1 MVASGQKKTE
11 PEPDIVAA
19 NRNALRDAVAATLA
33 AGQRGDLLEADHVN
47 LDAVTDLFLARMQTT
62 GDAGELIEDLMPIAS
77 EAVTTSDA
85 YNQRLKSLLQKDAVQ
100 GQLNGTSTEMAT
112 TKKRNTR
119 RSRSKTNGRAPDAAF
134 SWDASDEPDPST
146 WLSENAMA
154 VLERRYLAKDRDGN
168 TTEDPRGMFLRV
180 ARTMAA
186 VETEY
191 QRSADV
197 DEWARKFY
205 RMIANLEFVPN
216 SPTLMNA
223 GRELGQL
230 SACFVLPVE
239 DSIDAIFDSVKFTAQ
254 IHKSGGGTGFAFS
267 RLRPEGDVVGSTGGV
282 ASGPVSFIKI
292 FDAATEQVK
301 QGGTRRGANMGIL
314 HVQHPDVEK
323 FIHAKDDNATLQ
335 NFNISLA
342 VTDAFMEALA
352 SGGDFDLINPHS
364 GEVTGRLNAREVFE
378 DITKSAWKTG
388 DPGMIFIDKINAQNP
403 TPALGQIEST
413 NPCGEQ
419 PLLPYESCNLGSINL
434 NKVLRPGTG
443 AGTGLEVDWDQLGEI
458 VALATR
464 FLDNVIDA
472 NNYPIPQ
479 IDEMSKKTRRIG
491 LGIMGWADIL
501 TRMGIPYDSNEALA
515 LGEQV
520 MGFIQE
526 RTWKASQDLA
536 EERGPFPA
544 FYGSMYDVPDA
555 RPMRNSA
562 PTTIAPT
569 GTISIIAEA
578 SSGIEPLFALSYVRN
593 VMDRTRLVEVNPW
606 FKKAAEE
613 GGYYSDDLMRQL
625 ADVGSV
631 RGLDGVPVEAQQAF
645 ATSHDIAPQ
654 WHVRMQAAFQKY
666 TDNAVSKTINL
677 PHDATIDDVADA
689 YRLAYELDCKGIT
702 IYRDGSKDEQVL
714 STGRTIRPSD
724 EADPDTEPPVGAY
737 RVPRTRPGTLS
748 GVTERIRTGHG
759 NVYITITKDEEG
771 NAFEVFTNLGKA
783 GSDDSAYLEAVSRLA
798 SLALRSGIDP
808 AQVIEQ
814 LKGITCHPTWDEGHQ
829 VLSAPDALAI
839 ALMRHAAPP
848 DLERKELKRL
858 AQETFADKI
867 SLEEFE
873 PEARLVAT
881 QPGLLP
887 GRGQPAPA
895 PSTPAPNHP
904 TLQCPDCY
912 SALIVAEGCLLCTA
926 CGYSKC

>member
-1 MVASGQKKTE
+1 MVASKPRKVE
-11 PEPDIVAA
+11 SEEPDVVAA
-19 NRNALRDAVAATLA
+19 NRNAIRDAVVATL
-33 AGQRGDLLEADHVN
+33 DTDDVDIEE
-47 LDAVTDLFLARMQTT
+47 VTDRFLARLRTT
-62 GDAGELIEDLMPIAS
+62 DETDALVEDLTPIQP
-77 EAVTTSDA
+77 EAVASSTA
-85 YNQRLKSLLQKDAVQ
+85 YNQRLKRLLRKEAVQ
-100 GQLNGTSTEMAT
+100 GQLNGNGAEMTTS
-112 TKKRNTR
+112 KKNAARPT
-119 RSRSKTNGRAPDAAF
+119 RSKRNGRAKQVAS
-134 SWDASDEPDPST
+134 SWDAAEEPDPSE

-154 VLERRYLAKDRDGN
+154 VLQRRYLAKDREGK
-168 TTEDPRGMFLRV
+168 TIEDPRGMFLRV

-186 VETEY
+186 VEAEY
-191 QRSADV
+191 DAAADV
-197 DEWARKFY
+197 DEWTKTFY
-205 RMIANLEFVPN
+205 RLVSSLEFVPN

-239 DSIDAIFDSVKFTAQ
+239 DSIDQIFDSVKNTAQ

-267 RLRPEGDVVGSTGGV
+267 RLRPEGGVVGSTGGV

-314 HVQHPDVEK
+314 HVQHPDIEK
-323 FIHAKDDNATLQ
+323 FVHVKDDNATLQ

-342 VTDAFMEALA
+342 VTDAFMEALE
-352 SGGDFDLINPHS
+352 SGGDYDLINPHS
-364 GEVTGRLNAREVFE
+364 GEVTGRLNARQLFE
-378 DITKSAWKTG
+378 DITRSAHKTG

-434 NKVLRPGTG
+434 NKVLRPE
-443 AGTGLEVDWDQLGEI
+443 AGSDGVGGLEIDWDKLGGI
-458 VALATR
+458 VATATR

-479 IDEMSKKTRRIG
+479 IDEMSKMTRRIG

-501 TRMGIPYDSNEALA
+501 TRMGIPYDSEAALE

-520 MGFIQE
+520 MRFIQE
-526 RTWKASQDLA
+526 RTWTASQDLA
-536 EERGPFPA
+536 GERGPFPA
-544 FYGSMYDVPDA
+544 FYGSVYDVPDA

-606 FKKAAEE
+606 FRQAAEE
-613 GGYYSDDLMRQL
+613 GGFFSDELMQQL
-625 ADVGSV
+625 ADVGSA
-631 RGLDGVPVEAQQAF
+631 RGLDGVPLEAQQAF
-645 ATSHDIAPQ
+645 ATSHDIAPE

-677 PHDATIDDVADA
+677 PHDATVADVADA
-689 YRLAYELDCKGIT
+689 YRLAYQLDCKGIT

-714 STGRTIRPSD
+714 SIGETCSSDQVPTGALPT
-724 EADPDTEPPVGAY
+724 AAF
-737 RVPRTRPGTLS
+737 RVPRTRPGALS

-759 NVYITITKDEEG
+759 NVYITITRDENG

-783 GSDDSAYLEAVSRLA
+783 GTDDSAYLEAVSRLA

-814 LKGITCHPTWDEGHQ
+814 LKGISCHPTWDEGHQ
-829 VLSAPDALAI
+829 VLSAPDAVAI

-848 DLERKELKRL
+848 DLEREELKRR
-858 AQETFADKI
+858 AQEAFADKV
-867 SLEEFE
+867 SFEEIE
-873 PEARLVAT
+873 PDGKAVAT
-881 QPGLLP
+881 QPGLFP
-887 GRGQPAPA
+887 GRGQPAPVPTAAA
-895 PSTPAPNHP
+895 PRQP

-912 SALIVAEGCLLCTA
+912 NALVVAEGCLLCAA